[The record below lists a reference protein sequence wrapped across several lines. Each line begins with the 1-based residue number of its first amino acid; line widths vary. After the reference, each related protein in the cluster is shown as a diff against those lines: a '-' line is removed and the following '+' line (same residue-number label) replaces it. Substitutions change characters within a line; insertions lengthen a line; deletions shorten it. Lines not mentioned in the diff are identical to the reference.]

1 MKIKDIKVG
10 AMNGSITAEIIDMEE
25 PREVLNKFG
34 VRMKVAKANI
44 RDDSGEISL
53 SLWNDDSGK
62 FKVGDKIKLENG
74 WVTEFKG
81 NLQVSAGK
89 NGKLEKV

>member
-10 AMNGSITAEIIDMEE
+10 AMNGSVTAEIIDMEE

-44 RDDSGEISL
+44 RDDSGEINL

>member
-1 MKIKDIKVG
+1 MTIKDIKVG
-10 AMNGSITAEIIDMEE
+10 AMDGSITAEVIDMEE
-25 PREVLNKFG
+25 PREVLNKVG

-44 RDDSGEISL
+44 RDDSGEINL
-53 SLWNDDSGK
+53 TLWNDDAGK
-62 FKVGDKIKLENG
+62 FKVGDKIKIENG

-89 NGKLEKV
+89 NGKIEKI

>member
-10 AMNGSITAEIIDMEE
+10 AMDGSITAEVIDMEE

-44 RDDSGEISL
+44 RDDSGEINL
-53 SLWNDDSGK
+53 TLWNDDAGK

-89 NGKLEKV
+89 NGKIEKV

>member
-10 AMNGSITAEIIDMEE
+10 AMDGTIEAEVIDMEE

-44 RDDSGEISL
+44 RDDSGEINL
-53 SLWNDDSGK
+53 TLWNDDAGK

-89 NGKLEKV
+89 NGKLEKI

>member
-1 MKIKDIKVG
+1 
-10 AMNGSITAEIIDMEE
+10 MNGSITAEIIDMEE

-44 RDDSGEISL
+44 RDDSGEINL
-53 SLWNDDSGK
+53 TLWNDDSGK

-81 NLQVSAGK
+81 NMQVSSGK
-89 NGKLEKV
+89 NGKIEKV

>member
-10 AMNGSITAEIIDMEE
+10 AMDGAIEAEIIDMEE

-44 RDDSGEISL
+44 RDDSGEINL
-53 SLWNDDSGK
+53 TLWNDDTGK

-89 NGKLEKV
+89 NGNLEKI

>member
-10 AMNGSITAEIIDMEE
+10 AMDGSIKAEIIDMEE

-44 RDDSGEISL
+44 RDDSGEINL
-53 SLWNDDSGK
+53 TLWNDDTGK

-81 NLQVSAGK
+81 TLQVSSGK
-89 NGKLEKV
+89 NGKIEKA

>member
-10 AMNGSITAEIIDMEE
+10 AMDGSITAEIIDMEE

-44 RDDSGEISL
+44 RDDSGEINL
-53 SLWNDDSGK
+53 TLWNDDTGK

-81 NLQVSAGK
+81 TLQVSSGK
-89 NGKLEKV
+89 NGKIEKA

>member
-10 AMNGSITAEIIDMEE
+10 AMDGAITAEIIDMEE

-44 RDDSGEISL
+44 RDASGEINL
-53 SLWNDDSGK
+53 TLWNDDTGK

-81 NLQVSAGK
+81 NLQVSSGK
-89 NGKLEKV
+89 NGKIEKV

>member
-44 RDDSGEISL
+44 RDDSGEINL
-53 SLWNDDSGK
+53 TLWNDDTGK

-81 NLQVSAGK
+81 TLQVSSGK
-89 NGKLEKV
+89 NGKIEKA

>member
-10 AMNGSITAEIIDMEE
+10 AMDGAITAEIIDMEE

-44 RDDSGEISL
+44 RDDSGEINL
-53 SLWNDDSGK
+53 TLWNDDTGK

-81 NLQVSAGK
+81 NLQVSSGK
-89 NGKLEKV
+89 NGKIEKV

>member
-10 AMNGSITAEIIDMEE
+10 AMDGTIEAEVIDMEE

-44 RDDSGEISL
+44 RDDSGEINL
-53 SLWNDDSGK
+53 TLWNDDTGK

-89 NGKLEKV
+89 NGKLEKI

>member
-34 VRMKVAKANI
+34 TRMKVAKANI
-44 RDDSGEISL
+44 RDDSGEINL
-53 SLWNDDSGK
+53 SLWNDDAGK

-81 NLQVSAGK
+81 NMQVSPGK
-89 NGKLEKV
+89 NGKIEKI

>member
-1 MKIKDIKVG
+1 
-10 AMNGSITAEIIDMEE
+10 MEE

-44 RDDSGEISL
+44 RDDSGEINL
-53 SLWNDDSGK
+53 TLWNDDAGK

-89 NGKLEKV
+89 NGKIEKI

>member
-10 AMNGSITAEIIDMEE
+10 AMEGTIEAEVIDMEE

-44 RDDSGEISL
+44 RDDSGEINL
-53 SLWNDDSGK
+53 TLWNDDTGK

-89 NGKLEKV
+89 NGKLEKI

>member
-10 AMNGSITAEIIDMEE
+10 AMDGSITAEIIDMEE

-44 RDDSGEISL
+44 RDDSGEINL
-53 SLWNDDSGK
+53 TLWNDDTGK

-81 NLQVSAGK
+81 NMQVSPGK
-89 NGKLEKV
+89 NGKIEKV